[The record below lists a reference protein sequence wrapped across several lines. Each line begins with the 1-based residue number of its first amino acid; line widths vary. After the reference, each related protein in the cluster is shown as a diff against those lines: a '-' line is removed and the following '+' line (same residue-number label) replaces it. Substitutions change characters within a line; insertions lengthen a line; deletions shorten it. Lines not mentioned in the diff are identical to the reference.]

1 MSWGDS
7 QWAPYVPVAQKKN
20 NAVKH
25 AAQLAKKQGRQPA
38 PVKLEG
44 RKIATTFWG
53 QAWCQN
59 LEAYSDYANRLP
71 RGATYVRNGSV
82 VDLLIKPRSI
92 KAIVAGS
99 ETYTI
104 TIDIDGLAK
113 PTWKKIKQDCSESI
127 DSLLDLLSG
136 RFSDGVM
143 RRLTQPKEGLFP
155 SPRVSRRS

>member
-1 MSWGDS
+1 MGWGYS
-7 QWAPYVPVAQKKN
+7 QWAPYVPVARKKN

-38 PVKLEG
+38 PVQLEG

-99 ETYTI
+99 ETYTV
-104 TIDIDGLAK
+104 TIDIDGLTK
-113 PTWKKIKQDCSESI
+113 PTWKKIKQECSASI
-127 DSLLDLLSG
+127 DSLLDLLAG

-143 RRLTQPKEGLFP
+143 QRLTRQ
-155 SPRVSRRS
+155 